1 MNPNSLFL
9 KFPDF
14 NSDKKLEFK
23 DPILFIGSCFSDEI
37 ASKAKFSGF
46 NAYSNPLGTIF
57 HPLVI
62 QRFLSD
68 ILTGSPAKER
78 IVNFQNSYYS
88 LDASYHFQNDIE
100 QNLLNDLKAIREKWQ
115 VLLKSASHLFITFGS
130 AWGYRH
136 TESEILVA
144 NCLKMPGAYFKKEM
158 ALKHDIVES
167 WLHITDL
174 LKEINP
180 NLEICLTVSP
190 VRHIRDGIVENNRSK
205 AILIESVHEII
216 DRANLKY
223 IPTYEIVID
232 VLRDYRFFK
241 EDLVHPSDGTVQ
253 MIWDWLSNRMVE
265 ESALDAMKSIIK
277 VRKAEAHKPI
287 NNLDT
292 THAMNR
298 SKIALEKE
306 KLSKRFP
313 EINW

>member
-1 MNPNSLFL
+1 M
-9 KFPDF
+9 
-14 NSDKKLEFK
+14 
-23 DPILFIGSCFSDEI
+23 
-37 ASKAKFSGF
+37 
-46 NAYSNPLGTIF
+46 
-57 HPLVI
+57 
-62 QRFLSD
+62 
-68 ILTGSPAKER
+68 
-78 IVNFQNSYYS
+78 
-88 LDASYHFQNDIE
+88 DASYHFQNDIE

-144 NCLKMPGAYFKKEM
+144 NCLKMPGAYFKKEL
-158 ALKHDIVES
+158 ALNHDIVES

-174 LKEINP
+174 LKKINP
-180 NLEICLTVSP
+180 NIEICFTVSP